1 MNLGND
7 LRLFSKKIEQPG
19 DEQRYFHRIACL
31 AQCLWAGLLCAALVI
46 QHHQGDQ
53 EVLALAHQS
62 ATLSF
67 AYNDSVRRWNL
78 HTDGV
83 YLPTNEAGPLQVITH
98 DGLRLQRTVP
108 AQMLSQI
115 QQFSSQN
122 GVQGKITSLNPINSI
137 NAPDQWERVQL
148 EKEHP
153 TFFSQ
158 VTRYN
163 GQEYYRTFH
172 PIPSDDQCF
181 TCHDQHPNS
190 RNSIDGALSIRV
202 PLQPLKMMLR
212 NKVIGTTVS
221 LFMLWL
227 LGCIGITT
235 MTRSLIKRI
244 CARDKAQQQMSHSK
258 NLYSALC
265 ATNQSIAKQ
274 LPQAELFQEVCDIA
288 IKFAGFK
295 LAWVGIVDQETQHV
309 IPVARAGSMCD
320 YIDEINVSTNPLL
333 PEGKGPTSIAIREN
347 KSVIISNFLQ
357 ELRGTTWHDP
367 AQRNGIRSSAAYPI
381 CSNGVAIGALKVYAD
396 QTDFFNDELNDLM
409 QQMANDLSFAIDHL
423 EQQSQLEHSQTLN
436 QTLIDA
442 LPYPAVLARYSN
454 QRVITANRKALEM
467 GIVIGE
473 VNHCC
478 QLPELHDNDQ
488 INVKEKQRE
497 DGRWDMICWCPVD
510 ESNDGDIYLHFAVD
524 ITDRKKQ
531 ESHVIDMAHH
541 DTLTGLFNRRY
552 LNTQLEQSLQQNKR
566 APFTLILLDLN
577 DFKQVNDQYGH
588 LTGDKLLIQVSRRL
602 RGVLRDCDILSR
614 WGGDEFVIM
623 IPNRSLTIDDDLV
636 HRILH
641 IFDQPFQF
649 ENHLIRSSSSMGLAI
664 HPEDGSA
671 AEDLLKTA
679 DRNMYQ
685 NKQSTK
691 VNP

>member
-1 MNLGND
+1 MI
-7 LRLFSKKIEQPG
+7 LRLFSRKIKQAG
-19 DEQRYFHRIACL
+19 GEQRYFYRITWL
-31 AQCLWAGLLCAALVI
+31 AQCIWAGLLFAALGI
-46 QHHQGDQ
+46 QQHQSEQ

-78 HTDGV
+78 HTDGI
-83 YLPTNEAGPLQVITH
+83 YLPTKEAGPLQVITH

-115 QQFSSQN
+115 QQFSSQD
-122 GVQGKITSLNPINSI
+122 GVQSKITSLDPINPV
-137 NAPDQWERVQL
+137 NAADQWERIQL
-148 EKEHP
+148 EKEQP
-153 TFFSQ
+153 TFASQ
-158 VTRYN
+158 VTSYN

-172 PIPSDDQCF
+172 PIPSDGQCF
-181 TCHDQHPNS
+181 ACHDPQPNS

-202 PLQPLKMMLR
+202 PLQPLRMMLR
-212 NKVIGTTVS
+212 TKVIGSTVS

-227 LGCIGITT
+227 LGSIGIATT
-235 MTRSLIKRI
+235 TRSLIKRI
-244 CARDKAQQQMSHSK
+244 RARDKAQQQMSHSK
-258 NLYSALC
+258 NLYRALS

-274 LPQAELFQEVCDIA
+274 LPQDELFQEVCDIA

-295 LAWVGIVDQETQHV
+295 LAWVGMVDKETQQV
-309 IPVARAGSMCD
+309 KPVARAGSMCD
-320 YIDEINVSTNPLL
+320 YIEEINVSIDPLL
-333 PEGKGPTSIAIREN
+333 PEGQGPTSVAIRDN
-347 KSVIISNFLQ
+347 KPVIISNFLQ
-357 ELRGTTWHDP
+357 ELHGTPWHDP

-381 CSNGVAIGALKVYAD
+381 CAHGIAIGALKVYAD
-396 QTDFFNDELNDLM
+396 QTDFFNDELNELM
-409 QQMANDLSFAIDHL
+409 QQMAIDLSFAIDHL
-423 EQQSQLEHSQTLN
+423 EQQSQLERSQTLN

-442 LPYPAVLARYSN
+442 LPYPALLARYSD

-467 GIVIGE
+467 GIVVGE

-478 QLPELHDNDQ
+478 QLPEQQENDQ
-488 INVKEKQRE
+488 INVKERQRE

-531 ESHVIDMAHH
+531 ETHIIDMANH
-541 DTLTGLFNRRY
+541 DTLTGLYNRRF
-552 LNTQLEQSLQQNKR
+552 LNTQLEQSLQQNKTT
-566 APFTLILLDLN
+566 PFTLILLDLN
-577 DFKQVNDQYGH
+577 GFKQVNDQYGH

-623 IPNRSLTIDDDLV
+623 ITNRSLTIDDDLV

-649 ENHLIRSSSSMGLAI
+649 EHGLITSSTSVGLASY
-664 HPEDGSA
+664 PEHGIT
-671 AEDLLKTA
+671 AEALLKAA
-679 DRNMYQ
+679 DHNMYQ
-685 NKQSTK
+685 HKQSTQRD
-691 VNP
+691 